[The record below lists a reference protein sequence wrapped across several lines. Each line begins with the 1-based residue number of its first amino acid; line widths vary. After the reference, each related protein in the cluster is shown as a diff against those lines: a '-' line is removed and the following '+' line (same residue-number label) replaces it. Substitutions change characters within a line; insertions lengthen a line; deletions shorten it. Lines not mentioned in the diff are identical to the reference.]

1 MKKSSVNYLSLIYL
15 ISSILV
21 YFFFYIKLNILI
33 ILGVSIFLIYF
44 NIKSIYIIKSI
55 DSSIKI
61 SDYIVIFCLIFSFIM
76 ITGHGGFIAASGIDI
91 PWRNAIYQDLIKY
104 PWPIIYEYSDS
115 ALVYYITY
123 WLVPAGISYLFDLG
137 ETGSYI
143 VLFAWTYLGLT
154 LFFLLICDYLKVKKN
169 QMVVVC
175 LIFLFWS
182 GLNILGMLPKSI
194 FAKTAFQIDAYNWFN
209 TWLFAGGEYNGY
221 PLNYFIRT
229 TFDAVSNVYNQ
240 FIPVGIGTLLFLKFK
255 DKIEYYAVIGL
266 LVLPYSPLGFIG
278 LLGLMLGMFA
288 DQYKDI
294 IRGNGYKYLAK
305 KVFSLPN
312 ICASVTIFPVFYFYF
327 TANLMAGNEKYS
339 IFYVPLHEYG
349 LMRVGLLLLYYLV
362 YFGIYYFLIYENNK
376 KNPLFW
382 ISGVLLLIFPFFRV
396 GAGPDLNMNASMA
409 PFIVVMLLVM
419 KEILLAWDQKYFYGK
434 QLFLI
439 IALSIAMLTPLMQIT
454 NSLRCCYLEGKR
466 AVLLDPHNINGTLS
480 DKTVKN
486 FENFLSDQYQD
497 SVFYKYL
504 AK

>member
-1 MKKSSVNYLSLIYL
+1 MFLEFFYLLIPIFIFLTFFLKSYFLIFIGVLIY
-15 ISSILV
+15 V
-21 YFFFYIKLNILI
+21 FFGRKFSDNNFKLYLKKTHIITLNSI
-33 ILGVSIFLIYF
+33 ILLFL
-44 NIKSIYIIKSI
+44 
-55 DSSIKI
+55 
-61 SDYIVIFCLIFSFIM
+61 FS
-76 ITGHGGFIAASGIDI
+76 TGHGGFISASGIDI

-104 PWPIIYEYSDS
+104 PWPVIYEYSDS

-123 WLVPAGISYLFDLG
+123 WLVPAGIFFFFFFG

-182 GLNILGMLPKSI
+182 GLNILGMLLKSI

-312 ICASVTIFPVFYFYF
+312 ICASVTIFPIFYFYF

-419 KEILLAWDQKYFYGK
+419 KEILLVWDQKCFYGK

-466 AVLLDPHNINGTLS
+466 AVLLDTHNINGTLS

-486 FENFLSDQYQD
+486 FENFLSGQYKE

>member
-1 MKKSSVNYLSLIYL
+1 MSNI
-15 ISSILV
+15 
-21 YFFFYIKLNILI
+21 FFQYI
-33 ILGVSIFLIYF
+33 ILFYLCFPIFVFLIGF
-44 NIKSIYIIKSI
+44 INLSISVILMLLLLYVIYRL
-55 DSSIKI
+55 KI
-61 SDYIVIFCLIFSFIM
+61 SEIQCFHYRSIELLTILFVFLFL
-76 ITGHGGFIAASGIDI
+76 TGHGGFISAGGIDI

-104 PWPIIYEYSDS
+104 PWPVIYEYSDS

-255 DKIEYYAVIGL
+255 DRIEYYAVIGL

-278 LLGLMLGMFA
+278 IICLMLGMFIY
-288 DQYKDI
+288 QSNDI
-294 IRGNGYKYLAK
+294 ICKNGYKYLAK

-312 ICASVTIFPVFYFYF
+312 ICASVTILPVFYFYF
-327 TANLMAGNEKYS
+327 TTNLMAGNEKYS
-339 IFYVPLHEYG
+339 VFYVPLHEYG

-382 ISGVLLLIFPFFRV
+382 ISGVLLIIFPFFRV
-396 GAGPDLNMNASMA
+396 GAGQDLNMNASIA

-419 KEILLAWDQKYFYGK
+419 KEILYTWDKKCFYGK
-434 QLFLI
+434 QLFLV

-466 AVLLDPHNINGTLS
+466 AVLLDPHNINGTLT
-480 DKTVKN
+480 DKNVKK
-486 FENFLSDQYQD
+486 FENFLSDQYKE
-497 SVFYKYL
+497 SIFYKYL

>member
-1 MKKSSVNYLSLIYL
+1 MKNKDSILCNVCLLYLLIPLLIFFCFWVNFYIGIILSLL
-15 ISSILV
+15 ILNRTNNI
-21 YFFFYIKLNILI
+21 FYANVDYERNSNILFFMI
-33 ILGVSIFLIYF
+33 PILCFLF
-44 NIKSIYIIKSI
+44 
-55 DSSIKI
+55 
-61 SDYIVIFCLIFSFIM
+61 
-76 ITGHGGFIAASGIDI
+76 ITGHGGFISASGIDI

-104 PWPIIYEYSDS
+104 PWPVIYEYSDS

-182 GLNILGMLPKSI
+182 GMNILGMLPKSI

-288 DQYKDI
+288 YQYKDI
-294 IRGNGYKYLAK
+294 ISDNGYKYLAK

-312 ICASVTIFPVFYFYF
+312 ICASVTILPVFYFYF

-419 KEILLAWDQKYFYGK
+419 KEILLAWDQKCFYGK

-466 AVLLDPHNINGTLS
+466 AVLLDPHNINATLS

>member
-1 MKKSSVNYLSLIYL
+1 MKNKDSILCKICLLYLLISLIVFFCFWVNLYVGIVVLLLVFNGYNNIFYSNVNYEKNS
-15 ISSILV
+15 
-21 YFFFYIKLNILI
+21 NILFSMFI
-33 ILGVSIFLIYF
+33 ILCFL
-44 NIKSIYIIKSI
+44 
-55 DSSIKI
+55 
-61 SDYIVIFCLIFSFIM
+61 FS
-76 ITGHGGFIAASGIDI
+76 TGHGGFISASGIDI

-104 PWPIIYEYSDS
+104 PWPVIYEYSDS

-182 GLNILGMLPKSI
+182 GLNILGMLLKSI

-312 ICASVTIFPVFYFYF
+312 ICASVTILPVFYFYF
-327 TANLMAGNEKYS
+327 TTNLMAGNEKYS
-339 IFYVPLHEYG
+339 VFYVPLHEYG

-382 ISGVLLLIFPFFRV
+382 ISGVLLLILPFFRV

-419 KEILLAWDQKYFYGK
+419 KEILYTWDKKCFYGK
-434 QLFLI
+434 QLFLV

-466 AVLLDPHNINGTLS
+466 AILLDPHNINGTLS
-480 DKTVKN
+480 DKNVKK
-486 FENFLSDQYQD
+486 FENFLSDQYKE
-497 SVFYKYL
+497 SIFYKYL